1 MREGASL
8 RLVYDASGSQDAKAG
23 RAPRDERLSRSVVV
37 NAAIDIARRDGVDT
51 LSMRRLA
58 EELGVSTMAAYRHVA
73 SKDTLVEDV
82 LEAIVAT
89 IPLDPEGDTWQ
100 EQVEALVVRSYRIF
114 LEVPGITE
122 HLHGRALVRPAV
134 VRWLEALIGPQIVAS
149 IPNGPRASF
158 TASIV
163 WLLRGA
169 TRLADEWPA
178 TINAL
183 DELASE
189 APSDAPEMRKSRED
203 LGDRQAEDLL
213 LSGVRLMVGGLDSAA
228 K

>member
-1 MREGASL
+1 M
-8 RLVYDASGSQDAKAG
+8 YDASGTHDTKPG
-23 RAPRDERLSRSVVV
+23 RAPRDERLSREVVV
-37 NAAIDIARRDGVDT
+37 NAAIQIARRDGLQS

-73 SKDTLVEDV
+73 SKDTLVDDV
-82 LEAIVAT
+82 LEAIVET
-89 IPLDPEGDTWQ
+89 VPLEVTGGTWQ
-100 EQVEALVVRSYRIF
+100 EQVEELAVRSYRIF

-134 VRWLEALIGPQIVAS
+134 VRWLEALTLPLVEAGVPVA
-149 IPNGPRASF
+149 PRAGF

-169 TRLADEWPA
+169 TRLSGEWAA
-178 TINAL
+178 TITAL
-183 DELASE
+183 EEVAADG
-189 APSDAPEMRKSRED
+189 PDDAPTMRSGRDD

-213 LSGVRLMVGGLDSAA
+213 VSGIHLLVNGLVRTEGA
-228 K
+228 